1 MYQHDNTGF
10 RDLSLC
16 PETEAGFSDAIDTR
30 LVSFV
35 TAPPAKIVPPFLE
48 LARQKRMQQVR
59 SLAQAMARSTKK
71 AQDCEVS
78 LRNLERAI
86 VANPQQTILLQL
98 DVAHQRALL
107 QTWEL
112 RRDMASDAMRSIGRR
127 LAA

>member
-10 RDLSLC
+10 GDLSLC
-16 PETEAGFSDAIDTR
+16 PETETGFSEAIDTR

-35 TAPPAKIVPPFLE
+35 TAPPAKVIPPFLE

-71 AQDCEVS
+71 AQECEIN

-86 VANPQQTILLQL
+86 VANPHQAIALKL
-98 DVAHQRALL
+98 DIAHQRALI
-107 QTWEL
+107 QTWEM
-112 RRDMASDAMRSIGRR
+112 RRDMASEAMRSIGRR